1 MDATIIIW
9 GNLWVTLVLFTMLFL
24 ASFVLFDV
32 VFFPFCIN
40 YWLYHWINKCDIL
53 SQTKSRDRQYRVDFG
68 QYLFILKGSLFSFTY
83 DLIKQSQLQKI
94 FWPSLALALRNK
106 KKNHAIHKKSFTC
119 WGHIRLEILNN
130 LTINLQCISDNT
142 ERLIY

>member
-1 MDATIIIW
+1 
-9 GNLWVTLVLFTMLFL
+9 MLFL

-83 DLIKQSQLQKI
+83 DLIKQSQLQKFFLAI
-94 FWPSLALALRNK
+94 FGFGTA
-106 KKNHAIHKKSFTC
+106 
-119 WGHIRLEILNN
+119 
-130 LTINLQCISDNT
+130 
-142 ERLIY
+142 